1 MSQRLEGVHVGLLR
15 QVTRSKAKIMK
26 DGSCKKVATEKVLQ
40 GEGTQLIQIYLDMRQ
55 AAVV

>member
-1 MSQRLEGVHVGLLR
+1 MGLLR

-26 DGSCKKVATEKVLQ
+26 DGSCKKVATERVLQ